1 MQKIPVI
8 DTHAHFSLPRPQE
21 ESTQGQQLI
30 DEIDALRRRVG
41 NPQRVKDANLKMEAL
56 LADME
61 NNGIESAWL
70 HQLSFKHILGY
81 EVLSNN
87 EIAVALRCCPEKFK
101 GFAGVDPYSGS
112 QGVDEIKRCIQ
123 DLGFSG
129 IKFNPNDYTGY
140 WLNDKNL
147 MYPLLE
153 TCCLLKVPVS
163 IHTGLTPG
171 RMFRMK
177 YNDPLLVDDLAVDFP
192 GLTIIIEHMGY
203 PWTAVAYDIVRRHPN
218 TYITVTAI
226 ANILIHN
233 GSRAFMMEFLK
244 MLKIIGS
251 QRILWGSD
259 WTATPN
265 TAEVLQFLRKFNV
278 PLPLRLAGL
287 GTFSD
292 TDRQHI
298 LFENARTILP

>member
-1 MQKIPVI
+1 MKNIPVI

-21 ESTQGQQLI
+21 ESQKGQQLI
-30 DEIDALRRRVG
+30 DEIDALRRMVG
-41 NPQRVKDANLKMEAL
+41 VPQRVKDTDLKVDAL

-61 NNGIESAWL
+61 KNGIEMAWL

-87 EIAVALRCCPEKFK
+87 EIAAALRAYPGKFK
-101 GFAGVDPYSGS
+101 GFAGVDPYAGPAAIY
-112 QGVDEIKRCIQ
+112 EIKRCIRE
-123 DLGFSG
+123 LGFSG
-129 IKFNPNDYTGY
+129 VKFNPNDYTGY
-140 WLNDKNL
+140 WLNDKDL

-163 IHTGLTPG
+163 IHTGITPG

-177 YNDPLLVDDLAVDFP
+177 HNDPLLVDDLAVDFP

-203 PWTAVAYDIVRRHPN
+203 PWTTIAYDIVRRHPN
-218 TYITVTAI
+218 LYLTITAV
-226 ANILIHN
+226 ANILIHKS
-233 GSRAFMMEFLK
+233 SRAFMMEFLK
-244 MLKIIGS
+244 MLNIIGS

-278 PLPLRLAGL
+278 PFPLRLAGM
-287 GTFSD
+287 GTF
-292 TDRQHI
+292 TEAQRRHI
-298 LFENARTILP
+298 LYENAHDIIN